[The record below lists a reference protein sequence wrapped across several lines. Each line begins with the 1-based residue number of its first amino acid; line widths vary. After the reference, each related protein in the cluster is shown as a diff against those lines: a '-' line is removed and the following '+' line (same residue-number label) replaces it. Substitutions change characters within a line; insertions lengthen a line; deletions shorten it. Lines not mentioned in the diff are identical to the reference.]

1 MARVDLKIKLA
12 TAAQRACVPQKE
24 RTCTTGVSDYVNTNT
39 KCQNACPH
47 GWKRPVLKL
56 SEPRWG
62 PCCRVGGARAAIRGC
77 LHTGDSS
84 RERVSLGH
92 GAQAPRCWSTGAG
105 RGRCAWTCL
114 WTQIERRKLDA
125 GKELQ
130 KSGCVLKSKAT
141 SKGHHFPKSQ
151 RLKESN
157 GPANL
162 NVN

>member
-1 MARVDLKIKLA
+1 MVGVVARVDLKIKLA

-92 GAQAPRCWSTGAG
+92 GAQAQGG
-105 RGRCAWTCL
+105 RGVHEACAAGLHRTDGHEAHRGSRL
-114 WTQIERRKLDA
+114 SVARAHGPERRQLP
-125 GKELQ
+125 GL
-130 KSGCVLKSKAT
+130 
-141 SKGHHFPKSQ
+141 P
-151 RLKESN
+151 
-157 GPANL
+157 
-162 NVN
+162 